1 MMQKNIWKKLET
13 TTPLTSKD
21 IPLIWQ
27 SIPADQ
33 QNSITISFEYES
45 IIYLANLITITQYDT
60 SILINCQNIKIWQ
73 LQKTNN

>member
-13 TTPLTSKD
+13 AMPLTSKD
-21 IPLIWQ
+21 IPQIWQ

-33 QNSITISFEYES
+33 HNSITISFEYEN

-60 SILINCQNIKIWQ
+60 SFLINCQDIKIWQ
-73 LQKTNN
+73 LQKASN